1 MRPALRSAL
10 VLALVACSRPD
21 AQSREVVGTLVVDGK
36 PVIVVACRPD
46 HAVHVYVELV
56 TASGV
61 LRFEDAALYWNPDR
75 EALSRGPKLVCTK
88 LDRSWGGGTRMDGS
102 SYWRGTLD
110 FACGAVTGSLS
121 LDCGNITPEERQ
133 SLDDNRRKALGSGS

>member
-1 MRPALRSAL
+1 MRLLRPALL
-10 VLALVACSRPD
+10 LALASCGRPA
-21 AQSREVVGTLVVDGK
+21 AQTREVVGTLVVDGK
-36 PVIVVACRPD
+36 AVPVVACRPD

-61 LRFEDAALYWNPDR
+61 LRFEDGGLYWNPDR
-75 EALSRGPKLVCTK
+75 EAVSRGPKLTCTK
-88 LDRSWGGGTRMDGS
+88 LDRSWGGGNRVDGT

-110 FACGAVTGSLS
+110 FACGTVTGDLS
-121 LDCGNITPEERQ
+121 LDCGDITPEERQ